1 VKRDAES
8 KLNFDQFSL
17 ILCKFPELCYYA
29 YKDTLFSRIC
39 VYLLATISRGRTLRV
54 NEMKIISNA
63 KF

>member
-1 VKRDAES
+1 MQIPR
-8 KLNFDQFSL
+8 
-17 ILCKFPELCYYA
+17 IRYYA

-39 VYLLATISRGRTLRV
+39 VYLLATISHGRTSRV